1 MGSEMRNM
9 RYWIFCL
16 RVRAMM
22 MAKIRKKFINLF
34 KDKCV
39 RGKAATALEGFLKT
53 LLSRFCSSLK
63 KLAFTVVTKLARDVY
78 DMYIAKHAQAVRPDN
93 WMATSNFLA
102 PLAQEMAKDF
112 TMLWESQN
120 EQMIKQFKKRD
131 GGDGRFFDERTLPKE
146 SLLVRFLHLREL
158 VDVAKRPVAVPISPI
173 RHGFITITEQELFYS
188 IHDSFREDVLGALK
202 MDSTKKYKLNE
213 LEATFKRIAPDEF
226 LCNLICPSKSL
237 NLNPK
242 ATCNQYT
249 KRYVL
254 TGTFQTDGFQL
265 RLLACD
271 TRVTKGYKPSNPV
284 PGRVDPKVGTDR
296 WLKEIRNEF
305 SGSAKELQDTF
316 GSDGRDVWIGGIDL
330 GQVVTAAVSVLILDP
345 PLADGT
351 LPWPPTGKYCT
362 LNIKQKA
369 LMQPQFKY
377 RRAIEGRKTD
387 VIHDAESSL
396 LPRRGI
402 SDEDVRL
409 FLNSMDKIR
418 QVLNE
423 HYNQSFRHH
432 RDTWDLKKARD
443 AEDRITIEAILKLV
457 KEDNQ
462 EKAVPTNKVLWGVG
476 LGKFGTSS
484 GLTSLHGTFSAKL
497 ISALRTRSHAVVGIN
512 EYYASQKC
520 PFNSP
525 VGPSRKCDHG
535 FVERVNMRSMY
546 CLACQMPF
554 HRDSMAAQN
563 MVQAA
568 HYRLFKGIRHA
579 ELQPLDSNGQPIW
592 S

>member
-1 MGSEMRNM
+1 TMDDHPIRHKKHQTFNKFRTVEPSK
-9 RYWIFCL
+9 
-16 RVRAMM
+16 AQ
-22 MAKIRKKFINLF
+22 AK
-34 KDKCV
+34 
-39 RGKAATALEGFLKT
+39 GKAKSILESLRSFAWKPDKPHQPQQPQYQYKTVPQNPKRVTPVEIRAFVQLSQKTCRAVTKEKAKEQEMEEAKEVAKNAATEDEKETTEQKEEATRSARDVAKRAHMKLHPL
-53 LLSRFCSSLK
+53 SSLK

-254 TGTFQTDGFQL
+254 TGTFQTDGLQL

-284 PGRVDPKVGTDR
+284 PGRVDPKMGTDR

-305 SGSAKELQDTF
+305 SGSAKELQDT
-316 GSDGRDVWIGGIDL
+316 DGRDVCIGGIDL

-387 VIHDAESSL
+387 EIHDAESSL

-402 SDEDVRL
+402 LDEDVRL
-409 FLNSMDKIR
+409 FLNSMDKNR
-418 QVLNE
+418 Q
-423 HYNQSFRHH
+423 
-432 RDTWDLKKARD
+432 
-443 AEDRITIEAILKLV
+443 
-457 KEDNQ
+457 
-462 EKAVPTNKVLWGVG
+462 
-476 LGKFGTSS
+476 
-484 GLTSLHGTFSAKL
+484 
-497 ISALRTRSHAVVGIN
+497 
-512 EYYASQKC
+512 
-520 PFNSP
+520 
-525 VGPSRKCDHG
+525 
-535 FVERVNMRSMY
+535 
-546 CLACQMPF
+546 
-554 HRDSMAAQN
+554 
-563 MVQAA
+563 
-568 HYRLFKGIRHA
+568 
-579 ELQPLDSNGQPIW
+579 
-592 S
+592 